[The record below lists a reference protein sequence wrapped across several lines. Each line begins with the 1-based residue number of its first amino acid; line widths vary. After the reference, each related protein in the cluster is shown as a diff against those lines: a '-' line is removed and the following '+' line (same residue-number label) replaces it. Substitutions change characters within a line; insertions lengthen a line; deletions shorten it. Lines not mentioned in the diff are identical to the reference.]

1 MDTRIF
7 ADHFTSVNVNNML
20 LKAVLTDDD
29 LSATLRLHLI
39 AEKLAESWICA
50 VCGAPTLFSDTK
62 NPVNI
67 ESIAK
72 INMAINM
79 GFPKEIGR
87 AFKVLNSLRN
97 DVAHDP
103 LKSSIPDS
111 RIQSLAAMT
120 NNYLVKSEQTTLD
133 NRKAYIRDENGE
145 ITETITMDSGCQNR
159 LKLCF
164 IFTELMSIVLKI
176 IAQKHLS
183 SLSGATETIY

>member
-1 MDTRIF
+1 MDTCIF
-7 ADHFTSVNVNNML
+7 ADHFTSIDSSNML

-39 AEKLAESWICA
+39 SEKLIESWICA
-50 VCGAPTLFSDTK
+50 VCGSSSLFVNTK
-62 NPVNI
+62 FPVQI
-67 ESIAK
+67 ETFSK

-79 GFPKEIGR
+79 GFPEEIGR
-87 AFKVLNSLRN
+87 AFLVLNSLRN
-97 DVAHDP
+97 DVAHNP

-111 RIQSLAAMT
+111 RIQSFAAMT
-120 NNYLVKSEQTTLD
+120 NNYLVASGLKTLD
-133 NRKAYIRDENGE
+133 TRTAIIRDEDGK

-164 IFTELMSIVLKI
+164 IFTELLSIVLRI

-183 SLSGATETIY
+183 FQLPGHF